1 MILGIVFK
9 NIKNF
14 FGSPRE
20 FIILLD
26 TPGGN
31 KHKKIISTDKI
42 TTLAHKTLQQTPTN
56 KCSKTNKSKT
66 IWKQ

>member
-26 TPGGN
+26 TPVEVTAKN
-31 KHKKIISTDKI
+31 KL